1 MLKERGIAR
10 EWVMRA
16 IAEPARTE
24 RRGDGTIHYL
34 KPIPE
39 HEGRVLRVVTG
50 PESEPPRVIT
60 AFFDRREKGER

>member
-10 EWVMRA
+10 EWVMRV

-24 RRGDGTIHYL
+24 RRDDGTVHYL

-39 HEGRVLRVVTG
+39 CEGRVLRVVTG
-50 PESEPPRVIT
+50 TEGESPRIVT
-60 AFFDRREKGER
+60 AFFDRRAREER

>member
-16 IAEPARTE
+16 IAEPARTDHKD
-24 RRGDGTIHYL
+24 DGTIHHL

-39 HEGRVLRVVTG
+39 HGGRVLRVVMG
-50 PESEPPRVIT
+50 PDREPPRIIT
-60 AFFDRREKGER
+60 IFFDRREKGEK